1 MCLKAA
7 GCMVNSVDPDQTPR
21 SVASGLGLHCLLKPI
36 CSNAYFNAF
45 VGKPGFFSKFE
56 KVVTVR
62 MHRLIMAFDVRIIFN
77 RVRLKYTS
85 THSKKKRN
93 TAKWQTKLKM
103 MPYIFKT
110 DLVCKLGCKSTIVS
124 ISKLFITQYK
134 VQ

>member
-7 GCMVNSVDPDQTPR
+7 GCMVNSVDPDRTPR
-21 SVASGLGLHCLLKPI
+21 SRLLKPI

-45 VGKPGFFSKFE
+45 VGKPFFFFFSQNSKSCNCANA
-56 KVVTVR
+56 
-62 MHRLIMAFDVRIIFN
+62 LIDYGFRCSHIFQYLRCGSN
-77 RVRLKYTS
+77 ILVPTP
-85 THSKKKRN
+85 KKKRN
-93 TAKWQTKLKM
+93 TAKWQTKLKMNLKM

-124 ISKLFITQYK
+124 LSKLFIPQYK